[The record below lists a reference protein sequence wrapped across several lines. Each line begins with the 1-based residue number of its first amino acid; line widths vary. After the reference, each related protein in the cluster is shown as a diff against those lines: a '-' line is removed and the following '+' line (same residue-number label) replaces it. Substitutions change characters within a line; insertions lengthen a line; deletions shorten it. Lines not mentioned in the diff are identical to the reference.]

1 MTWASPA
8 WPLASLP
15 MALDHY
21 SHILTSIQVQ
31 SMKLGTNSCY
41 FPQRHKCPSPL
52 IAPDSKKQGQLHSLL
67 GLILAPYLC

>member
-31 SMKLGTNSCY
+31 SMKLGTNSCQKS
-41 FPQRHKCPSPL
+41 PNPL
-52 IAPDSKKQGQLHSLL
+52 IAPDSKKQGQRHSLL
-67 GLILAPYLC
+67 GLI